1 MNVANRLNPR
11 SGLYAPTRAV
21 GQGGTRRALR
31 RQRRARP
38 PTQHEQHLLQLPLPR
53 REVQLLR
60 VEAELLDQQ
69 VDTREQDNSNE
80 HVAQPA
86 ELAVGKQNLLEGAAY
101 LGSGAGRVI
110 NLSTASVHPR
120 HPAMGLATCTLAHRE
135 QNDGHCECDCRQHSH
150 AHAQDQHIKRVHLA
164 VGVQQL
170 GLYPV
175 CGRQGGWSA
184 GGPGRGLG
192 SEPGLTL
199 TLWGVATDSPPQPQ
213 GTDRHHR
220 PNERL

>member
-1 MNVANRLNPR
+1 MILRPEKHKPDRSQVSTAQGQTVATLLP
-11 SGLYAPTRAV
+11 SHPFVLGL
-21 GQGGTRRALR
+21 
-31 RQRRARP
+31 
-38 PTQHEQHLLQLPLPR
+38 H
-53 REVQLLR
+53 R
-60 VEAELLDQQ
+60 VLG
-69 VDTREQDNSNE
+69 
-80 HVAQPA
+80 A
-86 ELAVGKQNLLEGAAY
+86 ELALGNGAPSGILRSHCLPHRILEGAQPHAH
-101 LGSGAGRVI
+101 
-110 NLSTASVHPR
+110 TT
-120 HPAMGLATCTLAHRE
+120 MCT
-135 QNDGHCECDCRQHSH
+135 HSH